1 MVDEFPLTRKNK
13 KRRNIG
19 RNIKDQGKLSILSP
33 IHKRF
38 SMKDVDYTKNTLLLY
53 SKSMNIHDGFIH
65 Y

>member
-19 RNIKDQGKLSILSP
+19 RNIKDQGKLSILSA

-38 SMKDVDYTKNTLLLY
+38 SMKDVDYTKNTLL
-53 SKSMNIHDGFIH
+53 
-65 Y
+65 